1 MRSVKIT
8 AGAAALA
15 FGSTLMVA
23 QAFAQSP
30 GRPLSDGGA
39 YTDQNGNYV
48 GTQSPPNAQGTAQN
62 SEPSNCAAR
71 FHSFDPA
78 TGSYLG
84 FDGRRHHC
92 P

>member
-1 MRSVKIT
+1 MRSARMIASAT
-8 AGAAALA
+8 ALA
-15 FGSTLMVA
+15 LGSTLIVA

-39 YTDQNGNYV
+39 FIDQNGNYV
-48 GTQSPPNAQGTAQN
+48 GNQSAPNAQGVAQ
-62 SEPSNCAAR
+62 SGEPSNCAAR
-71 FHSFDPA
+71 FHSFDPT
-78 TGSYLG
+78 TGTFLG